1 MVALGVNGRPV
12 LEVGEIDLGAW
23 RRRRRSAGSLS
34 SAEAMPHVAAP
45 TISNVIAD
53 LTNLNDLPAP
63 SLRTSIAAFSRP

>member
-1 MVALGVNGRPV
+1 
-12 LEVGEIDLGAW
+12 
-23 RRRRRSAGSLS
+23 
-34 SAEAMPHVAAP
+34 MPHVAAP